1 MATKI
6 SLDML
11 CNTSSYSYF
20 SLGTDLDHLFLH
32 SCESLLLII
41 LGLEVGVHVCAFVGV
56 HVCVVA
62 DGLIDKG

>member
-20 SLGTDLDHLFLH
+20 SLGTDLDNLFLH

-41 LGLEVGVHVCAFVGV
+41 LGLEVGVHVCACGCAC
-56 HVCVVA
+56 VC
-62 DGLIDKG
+62 GGGWSN